1 MSNDDNRQQQEMEH
15 DRMRQE
21 LAALVKLER
30 AGMHEVAEFFAAD
43 LGLTKEFQR
52 EICNA

>member
-1 MSNDDNRQQQEMEH
+1 MDEQQKQFHEERQRE
-15 DRMRQE
+15 E
-21 LAALVKLER
+21 LENLVKLEK

-52 EICNA
+52 EIVRVTS